1 MSLLVTRFNLPSNMR
16 VTSALLRIMRWRLLL
31 LLLFPTHRLLL
42 LSSHSCL
49 HLLLTLMTMV
59 AAGRALLLTC
69 SRTTA

>member
-16 VTSALLRIMRWRLLL
+16 VTSALLGIMRWRL

-59 AAGRALLLTC
+59 AAGRALLLSC